1 MNINDGKKINKDGTF
16 LGGCSACHSIDSGFP
31 VRNPRSSNKGVWKA
45 RPTQSGP
52 CGITWRVVTAVEPQ
66 RVVLK
71 NYRGILHTDLEF
83 SSSVFWIDLGFRI
96 LLPCDLLQLKCPQDT
111 PWGTGRMETWAVWL
125 YWQCAMLISK
135 FPVLR
140 SEAMHNSTL
149 LQRNALKVGAWV
161 NGTESRTGQM
171 WGMGTSTRLMRSTF
185 KPKFQKL
192 YTSVHLND
200 FHHGVG
206 HKFINFG
213 ESQQPYP
220 CGTR

>member
-161 NGTESRTGQM
+161 NEMERRVELVRCGAWAQAQDLWDQPLSPNF
-171 WGMGTSTRLMRSTF
+171 RSCTH
-185 KPKFQKL
+185 L
-192 YTSVHLND
+192 YTWTTSIMELV
-200 FHHGVG
+200 
-206 HKFINFG
+206 IN
-213 ESQQPYP
+213 S
-220 CGTR
+220 